1 MPRPSVLIVTP
12 YAAQANNGNWRT
24 AARWARFLR
33 DRYRVIVQ
41 ARPAPPQLAEADCLV
56 ALHARRSHDA
66 IRAWRDRYPDRPV
79 LVVLT
84 GTDLYRDLP
93 GDADACD
100 SLAIADRLIVLQEEG
115 VHALP
120 REHRQKAR
128 VVYQS
133 ASALQAVR
141 KPNTRFNCIF
151 VGHLREEKDPMTVL
165 HAWEGVPQGLPV
177 HLMLVG
183 GALDHALTARTR
195 AFQAGEPRVRWLGAR
210 PHGWTRQ
217 AIKRAHLLIISSR
230 MEGGANVIVEAVTC
244 GTPVLASHVPGN
256 VGMLGRG
263 YHGYFPP
270 GSHSRLAQL
279 VLRCRDDA
287 QFYRSLMRDCRARRA
302 LFAPSRERATLLR
315 VMGELRPGVST
326 LISGS

>member
-1 MPRPSVLIVTP
+1 MPRPSVLLVTP

-24 AARWARFLR
+24 VARWARFLR

-41 ARPAPPQLAEADCLV
+41 ARPASQQLAEADCLV

-66 IRAWRDRYPDRPV
+66 IRAWRSRHPDRPV

-100 SLAIADRLIVLQEEG
+100 SLAIADRLIVLQEKG

-120 REHRQKAR
+120 REHRRKAR

-133 ASALQAVR
+133 APTLRPVA
-141 KPNTRFNCIF
+141 KPSTRFQCLF

-165 HAWEGVPQGLPV
+165 RAWERIPQGLPV
-177 HLMLVG
+177 HLTLVG
-183 GALDHALTARTR
+183 EALDGAFAAAARALQAR
-195 AFQAGEPRVRWLGAR
+195 EPRVRWVGAR

-217 AIKRAHLLIISSR
+217 AIKRAHLLIVPSR
-230 MEGGANVIVEAVTC
+230 MEGGANVIVEAVSS
-244 GTPVLASHVPGN
+244 GTPILASRVPGN
-256 VGMLGRG
+256 VGMLGPEYR
-263 YHGYFPP
+263 GYFPL
-270 GSHSRLAQL
+270 GDQSRLAQL

-287 QFYRSLMRDCRARRA
+287 RFYRALAQGCRARRA
-302 LFAPSRERATLLR
+302 LFAPSRERAALLR
-315 VMGELRPGVST
+315 VMQELWPGS
-326 LISGS
+326 